1 MKILDLK
8 KGLFA
13 ATLTMSAA
21 QLQAVTPVDFQI
33 WSSRSVLQWSVSMSL
48 KK

>member
-21 QLQAVTPVDFQI
+21 QLQAVTPVDFSNLVEQERHLF
-33 WSSRSVLQWSVSMSL
+33 S
-48 KK
+48 